1 MKRVK
6 SEFKKQMDKYFIKYD
21 LNENNEL
28 MTSTVL
34 DPQYKKLSFIVNLT
48 EKNKIYKSVSAL
60 IDKQALNYDVDPNL
74 SSQSLEN
81 IQLSDPDDEDTN
93 FTTTLKEIKSYSD
106 LPKSKF
112 SKFYSENGKIYKRL
126 SQAATKFLLSPATSV
141 PCERLFSHASFQ
153 VFTENF
159 CNKFKTVNKL

>member
-1 MKRVK
+1 
-6 SEFKKQMDKYFIKYD
+6 MDKYFIKYD

-34 DPQYKKLSFIVNLT
+34 VPQYKKLSFILNLT
-48 EKNKIYKSVSAL
+48 EKNKIYKTVSAL
-60 IDKQALNYDVDPNL
+60 IDKQDLNYDVDPNL

-112 SKFYSENGKIYKRL
+112 TKFYN
-126 SQAATKFLLSPATSV
+126 
-141 PCERLFSHASFQ
+141 
-153 VFTENF
+153 
-159 CNKFKTVNKL
+159 KTVKYISA